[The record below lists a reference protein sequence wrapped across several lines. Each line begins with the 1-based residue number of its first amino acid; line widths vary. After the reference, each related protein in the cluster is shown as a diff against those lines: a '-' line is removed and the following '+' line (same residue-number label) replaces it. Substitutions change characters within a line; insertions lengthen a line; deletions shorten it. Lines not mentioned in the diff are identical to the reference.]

1 MGSGKVI
8 HVIYDQYQRYN
19 NISIL
24 INRFRAP
31 GKSFRILEVGANEH
45 RNLEKFL
52 PDDKITYLD
61 IELPEHLL
69 NDPQYLLGDAT
80 DMEFEDNQYDIVV
93 ALDVFEHIPAEKRNQ
108 FIDELQRVSKEF
120 FIITAPFDSPKVVQA
135 EVIANSIYK
144 GIFGKNFIWLQEHRD
159 NGLPNL
165 EVLEKYLLSK
175 KDITYKIIGHG
186 NIDIWQKMMKIHFF
200 TAYNPKLNFF
210 RDEIDRFYNST
221 IFEWDYLKE
230 SYRKILVVA
239 KQINIDSL
247 DKDFSEK
254 MIPKEYKE
262 KLEVMEKDFYNM
274 VSLLTKDSEIKE
286 EIYTDELK
294 IYIDTGEGYN
304 EENTIIFNLKE
315 SLHLNSYEVNISN
328 YESIHS
334 IRIDPSNHAGIYK
347 INNIKLLDN
356 EKIIDYSV
364 DGNFDLSLDETY
376 IFEQDDPY
384 IRLNFEKSTNIMTL
398 FLDVYKVSKDFDVV
412 VKEFKKIIQ
421 AKRNKREEIE
431 DNLES
436 LESKLESF
444 ENNLE
449 SLQSRY
455 NELLLFQEEESAKYE
470 KNLLEH
476 KKKIEQCNQKLEKQI
491 ADNNKKIK
499 QINNEKIELLQE
511 LNAVY
516 NSKTWKFILV
526 LKKMIG
532 KR

>member
-1 MGSGKVI
+1 MGSGRVI

-19 NISIL
+19 NVSIL
-24 INRFRAP
+24 INRFRSP

-80 DMEFEDNQYDIVV
+80 DMEFEDDKYDIVV
-93 ALDVFEHIPAEKRNQ
+93 ALDVFEHIPEAKRNQ

-120 FIITAPFDSPKVVQA
+120 FVITAPFDSTKVVKA
-135 EVIANSIYK
+135 EIAANSIYK
-144 GIFGKNFIWLQEHRD
+144 GIFGKDFIWLQEHRD

-165 EVLEKYLLSK
+165 NSLENYLLSK
-175 KDITYKIIGHG
+175 KNITYKIIGHG
-186 NIDIWQKMMKIHFF
+186 NIDIWEKMMKIHFF

-210 RDEIDRFYNST
+210 RDEIDRFYNSM
-221 IFEWDYLKE
+221 IFEWDYLEE
-230 SYRKILVVA
+230 SYRKIVIVS

-254 MIPKEYKE
+254 MVPTEYKE

-274 VSLLTKDSEIKE
+274 VSLLTKDPETKPE
-286 EIYTDELK
+286 VYTDELK
-294 IYIDTGEGYN
+294 IYINTGEGYN

-315 SLHLNSYEVNISN
+315 SVQLDSYEVDLSN

-347 INNIKLLDN
+347 MSNIKLLDD
-356 EKIIDYSV
+356 EKIINYSI

-384 IRLNFEKSTNIMTL
+384 ITLNFEHPFHIKVL
-398 FLDVYKVSKDFDVV
+398 ALDAYVFSKDYEVV
-412 VKEFKKIIQ
+412 IKEVKKIFKFKKDKRKGII
-421 AKRNKREEIE
+421 
-431 DNLES
+431 
-436 LESKLESF
+436 
-444 ENNLE
+444 NNLE
-449 SLQSRY
+449 LMQNKY
-455 NELLLFQEEESAKYE
+455 DELLALQNETSAKYE
-470 KNLLEH
+470 KMILDH
-476 KKKIEQCNQKLEKQI
+476 QQKLENQQKELQKYKTYTEQRI
-491 ADNNKKIK
+491 QQTNK
-499 QINNEKIELLQE
+499 EKIELLQE
-511 LNAVY
+511 LNMVY
-516 NSKTWKFILV
+516 NSKTWKSILV
-526 LKKMIG
+526 LKRFIG
-532 KR
+532 KK